1 MRDLRI
7 SQRVSAWD
15 VLPALRTLL
24 LVVGVSLYL
33 VSTSGV
39 WGARAPD
46 VRPSS
51 GAQGKAL
58 EVTSKSGEFGR
69 FFLWTKN

>member
-7 SQRVSAWD
+7 SQRVSAYEA
-15 VLPALRTLL
+15 LPALAVLL
-24 LVVGVSLYL
+24 IAVGVFLYA
-33 VSTSGV
+33 TSASGL

-51 GAQGKAL
+51 GAQGIAL
-58 EVTSKSGEFGR
+58 GGPSKTGQFGS